1 MTRGMRLAALA
12 AIAGT
17 CALTQEAYAASPQVA
32 GKYATQ
38 SYRICQTVI
47 HTPKQSVKT
56 AANGTTNAV
65 TSVELD
71 WNAGAHGNFAG
82 IISVTVGTVTF
93 PAAASTSGMASMT
106 QVEVLGH
113 SMRDDNPPNNVGF
126 KRNPPST
133 QTGVAFSMTANT
145 FTAGGE
151 VFDASYGNVVGG
163 VARTIYMV
171 RRPAANEYC
180 LDAMSLTKQ

>member
-1 MTRGMRLAALA
+1 MTWGMRLAALA
-12 AIAGT
+12 ATTGT
-17 CALTQEAYAASPQVA
+17 CVLTQAALAAPPQVA

-47 HTPKQSVKT
+47 HAPTQNFKT
-56 AANGTTNAV
+56 SANGTAAAV
-65 TSVELD
+65 TNVDLD
-71 WNAGAHGNFAG
+71 WNAGSHGNFAG

-93 PAAASTSGMASMT
+93 PASASSSGTASMT
-106 QVEVLGH
+106 DVEVLGH
-113 SMRDDNPPNNVGF
+113 SMRNDNPANNIGF

-133 QTGVAFSMTANT
+133 QTGVSFSLTAST
-145 FTAGGE
+145 FTAGDN
-151 VFDASYGNVVGG
+151 VFDASYGNIVGG

-171 RRPAANEYC
+171 RKPTANEYC